1 MQSNYESKKWIERE
15 LAELEARVQIPARA
29 MKNLD
34 CEVECKNPEQ
44 LGSIKRFGFKCKDK
58 SEYGKLKRV
67 IQISL
72 PELSYHEVRDLK
84 SVLHQYFLK
93 KYAKNRPP
101 KYGSL
106 NKGFTESELQ
116 IFFRAIDDEKFRLLF
131 SYQAILGLRVGEAV
145 KVNVKDINFETR
157 ELVLKTEKAR
167 VIDTLLIP
175 VPLFRQTL
183 EYIRVYGVNIE
194 QAQGYLFFKAATKFS
209 NRIEPYLS
217 QFYVKNAFREFILR
231 AGLDQVYD
239 VSDESIFD
247 RRPRKL
253 HRLTSHSLRHFAITS
268 FSKQTNGNVVL
279 TSKFARHA
287 DTSTTMTYI
296 NTTKQE
302 LYKEIDN
309 AFSTSSAIALQNKLS
324 KRKSLPCP
332 PNY

>member
-1 MQSNYESKKWIERE
+1 MN
-15 LAELEARVQIPARA
+15 
-29 MKNLD
+29 
-34 CEVECKNPEQ
+34 
-44 LGSIKRFGFKCKDK
+44 
-58 SEYGKLKRV
+58 
-67 IQISL
+67 L
-72 PELSYHEVRDLK
+72 PELSYHQVRNLK
-84 SVLHQYFLK
+84 SLMHQYFLK
-93 KYAKNRPP
+93 KYARNKKP

-106 NKGFTESELQ
+106 NKGFTASELEV
-116 IFFRAIDDEKFRLLF
+116 FFRAIDDDKFRLLF

-209 NRIEPYLS
+209 NRTEPYLS
-217 QFYVKNAFREFILR
+217 QFYVKNAFRELITK

-253 HRLTSHSLRHFAITS
+253 HRLTSHSLRHYAITS

-302 LYKEIDN
+302 LYREIDN
-309 AFSTSSAIALQNKLS
+309 AFSIQQATKLKKNILQFDANH
-324 KRKSLPCP
+324 
-332 PNY
+332 